1 MKIFSIEDIFA
12 VALINIIILNENIS
26 SLQCYSVLSDI

>member
-12 VALINIIILNENIS
+12 VALINIIILNENIMFVQFES
-26 SLQCYSVLSDI
+26 